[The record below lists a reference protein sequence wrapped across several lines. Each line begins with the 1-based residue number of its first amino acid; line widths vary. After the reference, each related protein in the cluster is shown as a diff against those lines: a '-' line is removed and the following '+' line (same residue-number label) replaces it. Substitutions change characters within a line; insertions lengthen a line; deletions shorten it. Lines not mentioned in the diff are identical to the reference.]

1 MNIQSHIQDWALS
14 WEIAIYYVEK
24 RELIDELNSILIN
37 SKVDSHVI
45 RNYLKKSGWYSFEM
59 EEAFTG
65 LKEKFFIYNEKV
77 NKTFE
82 ITEIT
87 FQNHEILVG
96 KLGIPNI
103 PEEDR
108 IVTIIKKTN
117 EVLHRKLKNYYLK

>member
-14 WEIAIYYVEK
+14 WEIAISDVEK